1 MKTIRQLREG
11 KGWTQLELAYRLEV
25 TPGTVYAWESGRSEP
40 RVSQLRALARLFGV
54 SSDAIELEERAS
66 KRAA

>member
-1 MKTIRQLREG
+1 MKTIRQLREAQ
-11 KGWTQLELAYRLEV
+11 GWTQLELAYRLEV

-40 RVSQLRALARLFGV
+40 KVSQLRALARLFGV
-54 SSDAIELEERAS
+54 SSDTIELEERAS

>member
-1 MKTIRQLREG
+1 MKTIRQLREAQ
-11 KGWTQLELAYRLEV
+11 GWTQLELAYRLEV

-40 RVSQLRALARLFGV
+40 KVSQLRAMARLFGV

>member
-1 MKTIRQLREG
+1 MKTIRQLREAQ
-11 KGWTQLELAYRLEV
+11 GWTQLELAYRLEV

-40 RVSQLRALARLFGV
+40 KVSQLRAMARLFGV
-54 SSDAIELEERAS
+54 SSDTIELEERAS

>member
-1 MKTIRQLREG
+1 MKTIRQLREE
-11 KGWTQLELAYRLEV
+11 KGWTQLDLAYHLKV

-54 SSDAIELEERAS
+54 SSDEIELEERAS